1 MFEIIQSIFFYNN
14 GMTLEIKRRETK
26 ISTNTWKLNNTLINN
41 QWIEEETIREIKK
54 YFELNENESTTYQN
68 LWDAVKTVLREKV
81 TTINPYI

>member
-41 QWIEEETIREIKK
+41 QWVEEKNHK
-54 YFELNENESTTYQN
+54 GNEKI
-68 LWDAVKTVLREKV
+68 L
-81 TTINPYI
+81 

>member
-41 QWIEEETIREIKK
+41 QQVKKKEIIKEITK
-54 YFELNENESTTYQN
+54 YLEANESTIYQN
-68 LWDAVKTVLREKV
+68 L
-81 TTINPYI
+81 